1 MNSIG
6 IVDFLPELLIIILEK
21 LDIKRSLFNVM
32 LTCKRFGGFIKL
44 IIKTIDII
52 CYPKN

>member
-21 LDIKRSLFNVM
+21 LDINDLFLM
-32 LTCKRFGGFIKL
+32 SC
-44 IIKTIDII
+44 
-52 CYPKN
+52 